1 MRPWS
6 MHQAALFWLT
16 HSIGHLGPSR
26 AETMLQAWHV
36 HGHCLWRGRAF
47 LPHFPNSG
55 YGEHT
60 REAVED
66 AVMAV
71 GALRKGLP
79 RWQEDHARHQPTGA
93 LMKDPVDPGH
103 GGTPARLPVLTRVR
117 YAKLPLQRVKGVRL
131 RLLSPQHR
139 RERLLGGS

>member
-1 MRPWS
+1 MRK
-6 MHQAALFWLT
+6 A
-16 HSIGHLGPSR
+16 R
-26 AETMLQAWHV
+26 HV
-36 HGHCLWRGRAF
+36 HGHRLWRGRVF
-47 LPHFPNSG
+47 LSPLPKSG

-66 AVMAV
+66 IVMAV
-71 GALRKGLP
+71 GAPRKGLP
-79 RWQEDHARHQPTGA
+79 RWQEDHAQHQPTNA
-93 LMKDPVDPGH
+93 LMKDPIDPGH
-103 GGTPARLPVLTRVR
+103 GSTPARLPVLTRVR